1 MILVLSA
8 STGCTNLRIYYP
20 LREPG
25 SDRTCETN
33 TEADVLDRRVAVEAA
48 MRGRHV
54 VGTVA
59 PKAAPE
65 PTRRAGCA
73 IQIVPLI
80 DVATLIKRAVEAPA
94 AAKRAYVSGG
104 ADGTIV
110 VGLIST
116 AADRG
121 ARGRVALRGVSPV
134 AGIRAASLV
143 VRRLVPLVLKWHPDL
158 RDENQCW
165 RSHPTRGRRISTITT
180 P

>member
-1 MILVLSA
+1 
-8 STGCTNLRIYYP
+8 
-20 LREPG
+20 
-25 SDRTCETN
+25 
-33 TEADVLDRRVAVEAA
+33 

-110 VGLIST
+110 VGLIRS
-116 AADRG
+116 AANRG
-121 ARGRVALRGVSPV
+121 ARGRVALRGINIV
-134 AGIRAASLV
+134 AANTRATVIGRV
-143 VRRLVPLVLKWHPDL
+143 VRRLVPLVFKRYPE
-158 RDENQCW
+158 R
-165 RSHPTRGRRISTITT
+165 RSQVRIRVGGVGGHGIA
-180 P
+180 